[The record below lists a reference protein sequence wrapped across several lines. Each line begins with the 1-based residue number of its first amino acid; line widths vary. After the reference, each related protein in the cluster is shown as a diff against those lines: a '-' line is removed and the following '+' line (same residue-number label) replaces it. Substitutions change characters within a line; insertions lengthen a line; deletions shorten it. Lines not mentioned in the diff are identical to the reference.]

1 MYSLAEKSSVKE
13 VKQFY
18 TEHST
23 DVFYVV
29 YGSFTTL
36 ETTIQ
41 DKRMHASCVVLF
53 SVLTLTH
60 LILYPLQC

>member
-1 MYSLAEKSSVKE
+1 MSDMGGALCLSEKYSATE

-18 TEHST
+18 TKHST

-41 DKRMHASCVVLF
+41 DKREATP
-53 SVLTLTH
+53 TL
-60 LILYPLQC
+60 LA